1 VRGPHVRT
9 DDQSIGLIVI
19 GLIPSSVLENN
30 SVAVWV
36 FEGFPVSIPIG
47 IKRGNR
53 REPRRDHAVDGC
65 IPFNRIRYI
74 EDDQVVFGRG
84 TADRVPYLLRELEV
98 IRNPTLADHY
108 TVKAI
113 VSRKLIEQ
121 FKTKTGTVE
130 LAEGFQIITWPR
142 HANCQRLQISGP
154 SHVIDPQHLE
164 IVAA

>member
-1 VRGPHVRT
+1 M
-9 DDQSIGLIVI
+9 

-53 REPRRDHAVDGC
+53 REPRRDHTVDGC
-65 IPFNRIRYI
+65 IPFNRIRNI

-84 TADRVPYLLRELEV
+84 TADRVPYLLGELKV
-98 IRNPTLADHY
+98 IRNPTLADHHA
-108 TVKAI
+108 VKAI
-113 VSRKLIEQ
+113 VSCELVKQLEAE
-121 FKTKTGTVE
+121 TGTVE
-130 LAEGFQIITWPR
+130 LAKGFQIITWSR
-142 HANCQRLQISGP
+142 DADCQRLQISGS

>member
-1 VRGPHVRT
+1 MRGRHVGT

-19 GLIPSSVLENN
+19 GLIPSSVLEYD

-36 FEGFPVSIPIG
+36 FEGFTISIPIG
-47 IKRGNR
+47 IKCGNR
-53 REPRRDHAVDGC
+53 REPRRDHTVDGC
-65 IPFNRIRYI
+65 IPFNRIRNI
-74 EDDQVVFGRG
+74 EDDQVVFGWG
-84 TADRVPYLLRELEV
+84 TADRVPYLLRELKV

-108 TVKAI
+108 AVKAI
-113 VSRKLIEQ
+113 VSRELVEQ
-121 FKTKTGTVE
+121 FKPKTGTVE

-142 HANCQRLQISGP
+142 HADCQRLQISGS